1 MTDPSD
7 VTLLELATAYALD
20 AVSDVERADIE
31 RRVAAAPPSLAGEFH
46 AEVRAVRETMAVVS
60 AHTERDPHPG
70 LRAKVLAAIE
80 PRPFGRLRWRTAA
93 LAAAAAAVVAAVIAT
108 GVTVALR
115 PTPAASTAEA
125 VFAATDV
132 HTATAEL
139 PAGGTATVVFSR
151 QRNAAVVVLNN
162 VAPPL
167 PDSVYEMW
175 LIDQNGPRPAG
186 TMGADTVKP
195 STTAVV
201 PNLGHSTV
209 LALTAEPG
217 QGSAQPTTTP
227 FLKLPLS

>member
-7 VTLLELATAYALD
+7 VTLLELTTAYALD

-31 RRVAAAPPSLAGEFH
+31 RRVAAAPPSLAEEFH

-60 AHTERDPHPG
+60 AHTEREPHPG
-70 LRAKVLAAIE
+70 LRAKVLAAAE
-80 PRPFGRLRWRTAA
+80 PRPSSRMRWRTVA
-93 LAAAAAAVVAAVIAT
+93 LAAAAAVVAAVIAT

-115 PTPAASTAEA
+115 PTPTTSTAEA
-125 VFAATDV
+125 VFAASDV

-139 PAGGTATVVFSR
+139 SAGGTATVVFSR

-162 VAPPL
+162 VAPPM

-195 STTAVV
+195 STTAVL

-217 QGSAQPTTTP
+217 QGSPQPTTTP

>member
-31 RRVAAAPPSLAGEFH
+31 RRVAAAPPTVAEEFH

-70 LRAKVLAAIE
+70 LRASVLAAVQ
-80 PRPFGRLRWRTAA
+80 PRPSGRIRWRTVA
-93 LAAAAAAVVAAVIAT
+93 LAAAAAVVAAVIAT

-115 PTPAASTAEA
+115 PPPTPSTAEA
-125 VFAATDV
+125 VFAASDV

-139 PAGGTATVVFSR
+139 AAGGTATVVFSR
-151 QRNAAVVVLNN
+151 QRKAAVVVLNN

>member
-31 RRVAAAPPSLAGEFH
+31 RRVAAAPPSLAEEFH

-60 AHTERDPHPG
+60 AHTAREPHPG
-70 LRAKVLAAIE
+70 LRAKVLAAIG
-80 PRPFGRLRWRTAA
+80 PRPSSRMRWRTAT
-93 LAAAAAAVVAAVIAT
+93 LAAAAAVVAAVIAT
-108 GVTVALR
+108 GVTVSLR
-115 PTPAASTAEA
+115 PTPTTSTAEA
-125 VFAATDV
+125 VFAASDV

-217 QGSAQPTTTP
+217 QGSPQPTTTP

>member
-7 VTLLELATAYALD
+7 FTLLELVAAYALD
-20 AVSDVERADIE
+20 AVSDGERADIE
-31 RRVAAAPPSLAGEFH
+31 QRVAAAPPSVAEAFH

-60 AHTERDPHPG
+60 AHTELEPHPR
-70 LRAKVLAAIE
+70 LRTNVLAAVE
-80 PRPFGRLRWRTAA
+80 SDRSRRTRWRTA
-93 LAAAAAAVVAAVIAT
+93 LLAAAAAVVAAVIAT

-115 PTPAASTAEA
+115 PSPTTSTAEA
-125 VFAATDV
+125 VFAAADV

-139 PAGGTATVVFSR
+139 PAGGIATVVFSR

-167 PDSVYEMW
+167 PDTVYEMW

-195 STTAVV
+195 STTAIL
-201 PNLGHSTV
+201 PNLGHSTA
-209 LALTAEPG
+209 LAITAEPG